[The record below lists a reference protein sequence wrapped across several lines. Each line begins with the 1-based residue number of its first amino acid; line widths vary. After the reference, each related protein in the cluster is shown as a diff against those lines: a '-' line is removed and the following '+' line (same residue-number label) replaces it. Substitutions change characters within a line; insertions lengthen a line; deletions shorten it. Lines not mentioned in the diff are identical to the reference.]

1 MIKHPARK
9 NYHHGPNRVKAGDRC
24 ELQPVGTGCFYK
36 SILFNGVSMTFQDA
50 MAHGYLTFE
59 HPIPFGAERSYA
71 VFTEKVE
78 TLNRP
83 AALASRPTAPPSRA
97 ARLMTGPAYGLQR
110 EST

>member
-1 MIKHPARK
+1 MIQHPARK

-24 ELQPVGTGCFYK
+24 ELQPDGTACFYK

-50 MAHGYLTFE
+50 LAHAYLTFE
-59 HPIPFGAERSYA
+59 HPIPLGAERSYA

-83 AALASRPTAPPSRA
+83 GLAPRPAAPTSRASRLA
-97 ARLMTGPAYGLQR
+97 TGPAFGLQR
-110 EST
+110 GE